1 MPKVTEAHIEAR
13 RHQILEAARTCF
25 SRQGFHQT
33 TVQDICKE
41 AGLSPGAVYRYFPS
55 KDHIIGATCL
65 DCQQGIVDLIE
76 AAKSEWG
83 SPLQSLDF
91 IVDYVIEWLNGDS
104 SHEATMMNVQL
115 WSEAM
120 RSEEIKNAL
129 LTATIDTLGSAFTEL
144 FLQAQE
150 QGLVDRELDSRALA
164 ITLMGTL
171 HGLVLHRSLDPDID
185 ISACGDAM
193 RAMYQGIFRTQSNAA

>member
-13 RHQILEAARTCF
+13 RQQILEAARACF

-33 TVQDICKE
+33 SIQDICKE

-55 KDHIIGATCL
+55 KDHIIAATCL

-76 AAKSEWG
+76 AAKPQGG
-83 SPLQSLDF
+83 SPLQTLDF
-91 IVDYVIEWLNGDS
+91 IVDHGINMLNGES
-104 SHEATMMNVQL
+104 SREFTMMNVQL

-129 LTATIDTLGSAFTEL
+129 LRATIDTFCSAFVEL
-144 FLQAQE
+144 FSQAQE

-164 ITLMGTL
+164 ITLMGTF
-171 HGLVLHRSLDPDID
+171 HGLMLHKSLDAEID

-193 RAMYQGIFRTQSNAA
+193 RAMYQGIFQKTADTA